1 MIGGNGSGGPRQG
14 RVVDEAH
21 LAEEARAAFG
31 DGGGFGDPHI
41 VVGGESHWEFG
52 RPERLSVE
60 VRPIIRRRN
69 RNSVVFVIGIGIGI
83 GAGARRG
90 GDSVER
96 LIETLALVAV
106 VVVVVIGI
114 VGPGVVVTVVGIVI
128 VATCFA
134 HGLAVVECQE
144 WWAFPISME
153 KCPGWIDIMGEVYVW
168 L

>member
-31 DGGGFGDPHI
+31 DGGGFGDPDI
-41 VVGGESHWEFG
+41 VVGGEAHWEFG

-69 RNSVVFVIGIGIGI
+69 GNGVVFVIGIGIGI
-83 GAGARRG
+83 GIGARARRG

-96 LIETLALVAV
+96 LVETLALVAV
-106 VVVVVIGI
+106 VVVVIGI
-114 VGPGVVVTVVGIVI
+114 VGVGVVVIVVGIVI

-134 HGLAVVECQE
+134 HGLVVVEC
-144 WWAFPISME
+144 
-153 KCPGWIDIMGEVYVW
+153 
-168 L
+168 

>member
-31 DGGGFGDPHI
+31 DGGGFGDPDI
-41 VVGGESHWEFG
+41 VVGREAHWEFG

-96 LIETLALVAV
+96 LVETLALVAV
-106 VVVVVIGI
+106 VVVVIG
-114 VGPGVVVTVVGIVI
+114 VGGGVVVTGVGVGIVI
-128 VATCFA
+128 VASCFA
-134 HGLAVVECQE
+134 HGLVVVECQE